1 VTTALRG
8 SHDALAASSR
18 LQNALT
24 TPAGVA
30 ALRIL
35 VIVAIVGLL
44 EYFPWPASAKLWRIR
59 PSAIVQALWTW
70 LVDGL
75 IWEHLSATL
84 VTMSLGYVIGC
95 ALGIGGGIVLGLL
108 PRVNRTLTPFLAAA
122 NSLPKIALAPLLIII
137 FGLGYA
143 AKVPLVAATVFFL
156 VLNSTLD
163 GVKSADPDVV
173 DAIKVM
179 GATRWEQI
187 YKVLLP
193 SALPWVF
200 TGMRIS
206 VRYAF
211 TNTILA
217 ELIAANSGLGY
228 LIESNAARFDATGT
242 YTAVLVLVI
251 VSVSLTETLVK
262 LEGSRAVS
270 YETFA
275 EGWLRGE
282 SVWGR
287 PADVLV
293 APDGSLLVSDDM
305 AGAIYRIAYSG

>member
-1 VTTALRG
+1 VRT
-8 SHDALAASSR
+8 LA
-18 LQNALT
+18 
-24 TPAGVA
+24 TPAGIA

-35 VIVAIVGLL
+35 LIAAILGSL
-44 EYFPWPASAKLWRIR
+44 EFYPWPASTRLWMIK
-59 PSAIVQALWTW
+59 PSAILQTLWVW
-70 LVDGL
+70 LADGL

-84 VTMSLGYVIGC
+84 VTMSLGYAIGC
-95 ALGIGGGIVLGLL
+95 VLGIGGGFLLGLM
-108 PRVNRTLTPFLAAA
+108 PRVERTVSPFLAAA

-156 VLNSTLD
+156 VLNATLD
-163 GVKSADPDVV
+163 GVKSADL
-173 DAIKVM
+173 DAMDCMKIM

-187 YKVLLP
+187 HKVLLP

-217 ELIAANSGLGY
+217 ELIAANKGLGY

-262 LEGSRAVS
+262 LEKV
-270 YETFA
+270 
-275 EGWLRGE
+275 
-282 SVWGR
+282 
-287 PADVLV
+287 
-293 APDGSLLVSDDM
+293 M
-305 AGAIYRIAYSG
+305 AKRR

>member
-59 PSAIVQALWTW
+59 PSAIVQTLWTW

-173 DAIKVM
+173 DAMKVM

-262 LEGSRAVS
+262 LEGV
-270 YETFA
+270 
-275 EGWLRGE
+275 
-282 SVWGR
+282 
-287 PADVLV
+287 
-293 APDGSLLVSDDM
+293 M
-305 AGAIYRIAYSG
+305 ARRW

>member
-1 VTTALRG
+1 
-8 SHDALAASSR
+8 
-18 LQNALT
+18 
-24 TPAGVA
+24 
-30 ALRIL
+30 
-35 VIVAIVGLL
+35 
-44 EYFPWPASAKLWRIR
+44 
-59 PSAIVQALWTW
+59 
-70 LVDGL
+70 
-75 IWEHLSATL
+75 
-84 VTMSLGYVIGC
+84 M
-95 ALGIGGGIVLGLL
+95 
-108 PRVNRTLTPFLAAA
+108 
-122 NSLPKIALAPLLIII
+122 
-137 FGLGYA
+137 
-143 AKVPLVAATVFFL
+143 PLVAATVFFL

-173 DAIKVM
+173 DAMKVM

-262 LEGSRAVS
+262 LEGV
-270 YETFA
+270 
-275 EGWLRGE
+275 
-282 SVWGR
+282 
-287 PADVLV
+287 
-293 APDGSLLVSDDM
+293 M
-305 AGAIYRIAYSG
+305 ARRW

>member
-1 VTTALRG
+1 MTTALQG
-8 SHDALAASSR
+8 SGDRSETPSR
-18 LQNALT
+18 LLKALSGPT
-24 TPAGVA
+24 GIA
-30 ALRIL
+30 ALRVL
-35 VIVAIVGLL
+35 LIVAIVGSL
-44 EYFPWPASAKLWRIR
+44 EYFPWPASAKLWRIK
-59 PSAIVQALWTW
+59 PSAIAQTLWTW

-95 ALGIGGGIVLGLL
+95 VLGICGGFLLGLL

-163 GVKSADPDVV
+163 GVKSADLDAV
-173 DAIKVM
+173 DAVKVM
-179 GATRWEQI
+179 GASRWEEI

-200 TGMRIS
+200 TGMRMS

-262 LEGSRAVS
+262 LEKG
-270 YETFA
+270 
-275 EGWLRGE
+275 
-282 SVWGR
+282 
-287 PADVLV
+287 
-293 APDGSLLVSDDM
+293 M
-305 AGAIYRIAYSG
+305 AMRR